1 MFEFQIW
8 IYITYRDKFK
18 KSKTTMEHHL
28 FWNLFQPK
36 EQTQP
41 SHPPHQHH
49 NVPMLETVQQNKQD
63 YSLPQVLMYNTSY
76 FQLVK

>member
-1 MFEFQIW
+1 MCLCINTKTEMFEFQIW
-8 IYITYRDKFK
+8 IYILHYSDSFK

-41 SHPPHQHH
+41 SHHLHQHH
-49 NVPMLETVQQNKQD
+49 NVPMQETVQ
-63 YSLPQVLMYNTSY
+63 
-76 FQLVK
+76 